1 MPERS
6 VTVAAV
12 GDVTLQRPLVWR
24 RGGFPS
30 RVFEAADVAVAN
42 LESPCSD
49 RGTRADKLIALRSP
63 AAAARW
69 VAEAGFHAVSL
80 ANNHA
85 MDYGWEALADTLS
98 GVREAGA
105 VPFGAGEDLAAAL
118 APGVV
123 RAASGVRVAFIGLC
137 TALPLGSA
145 AAPDRPGAAPLRA
158 LQAYAVDAALA
169 EEQPGSAPYV
179 QTWCVPEDVAAAQ
192 AVVRRARD
200 QADVVIAVIHWGV
213 PPAFLAPFQSPLADY
228 QRPLAKA
235 LAEAG
240 ADAIVGHHAHVVH
253 GAELIGRTPVLY
265 SLGNFAFHRL
275 QAGVGAERPSPPYNL
290 GALRGDESRDSLAVV
305 LRFGPR
311 GFVEME
317 AHPARL
323 DDGWEPAAPEPEAAQ
338 RILRRFAAMSRDLDT
353 EVDVAGGVARLAAP

>member
-1 MPERS
+1 MAERPA
-6 VTVAAV
+6 TVAAV
-12 GDVTLQRPLVWR
+12 GDVVLQRPLVWR
-24 RGGFPS
+24 RGEFPS
-30 RVFEAADVAVAN
+30 RVLEAADVAVAN

-63 AAAARW
+63 AAAAGW
-69 VAEAGFHAVSL
+69 VAALGFHAVSL

-85 MDYGWEALADTLS
+85 LDYGWEALADTLG

-105 VPFGAGEDLAAAL
+105 APFGAGENLAEAM
-118 APGVV
+118 APAVV
-123 RAASGVRVAFIGLC
+123 RAASGARVAFVGLC

-179 QTWCVPEDVAAAQ
+179 RTWCVPEDVARAEE
-192 AVVRRARD
+192 VIRRARGE
-200 QADVVIAVIHWGV
+200 ADVVIAVIHWGV
-213 PPAFLAPFQSPLADY
+213 PPAFVAPFQAPLADY
-228 QRPLAKA
+228 QRPLARA
-235 LAEAG
+235 LADAG

-253 GAELIGRTPVLY
+253 GVELIGRTPVLY
-265 SLGNFAFHRL
+265 SLGNFVFHRL
-275 QAGVGAERPSPPYNL
+275 QAAVGAERPSPPYNL
-290 GALRGDESRDSLAVV
+290 GPLRGDESQDSLAVL

-311 GFVEME
+311 GFTEME
-317 AHPARL
+317 AHPVRL
-323 DDGWEPAAPEPEAAQ
+323 DRNWEPAAPDPDAAE

-353 EVDVAGGVARLAAP
+353 AVDVAQGVARLAAR